1 MSRGPCSISAIMIMS
16 TMLACSDSV
25 APPRAA
31 SITINSVAD
40 QEGFVGDFAPE
51 NPEILVLDS
60 NGQPLAGVVVK
71 FAVTAGGGSISNTTT
86 VSGPQGRATAGAW
99 TLGRSI
105 GLNTVVGGVDGVG
118 SLQFNATGAPI
129 PSGTFQL
136 VTVDGLSLP
145 FADPL
150 SITAV
155 VSGTFTLSADKT
167 YRVELL
173 VHYSD
178 DTLVPEV
185 TSGAFTARWPKGLSF
200 YFNGSPWV
208 DGSLEG
214 DTLNVRLWGNDD
226 NLHSYGFVRG

>member
-1 MSRGPCSISAIMIMS
+1 MIMIMS
-16 TMLACSDSV
+16 MVLACNDSV

-31 SITINSVAD
+31 TITINSVAD
-40 QEGFVGDFAPE
+40 QDGFVGDFAPE

-60 NGQPLAGVVVK
+60 NGQPLAGVVVD
-71 FAVTAGGGSISNTTT
+71 FAVTAGGGSISNAAT

-99 TLGRSI
+99 RLGPSV

-118 SLQFNATGAPI
+118 LVQFNATGAPI
-129 PSGTFQL
+129 PSGTFKL
-136 VTVDGLSLP
+136 ATVDGQSLP
-145 FADPL
+145 FVAN
-150 SITAV
+150 STAV
-155 VSGTFTLSADKT
+155 LGGTFTLSADKT

-173 VHYSD
+173 IHYSD
-178 DTLVPEV
+178 DTVVPDV

-214 DTLNVRLWGNDD
+214 DALNVRLWGNDD
-226 NLHSYGFVRG
+226 NLHSYDFVRA